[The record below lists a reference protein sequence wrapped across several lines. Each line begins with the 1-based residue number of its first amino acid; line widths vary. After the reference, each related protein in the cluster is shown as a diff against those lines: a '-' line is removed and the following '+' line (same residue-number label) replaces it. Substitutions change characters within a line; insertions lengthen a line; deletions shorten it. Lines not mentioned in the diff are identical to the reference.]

1 MIRGLL
7 ILMSPMP
14 LPCIN
19 AFEKIVNPKKILM
32 KSFKI
37 IAFLT
42 AAIITSTATTAQQ
55 RPANFIGVEGG
66 ISLPLG
72 NFGKA
77 STATALTSIKGTVND
92 PSGYAK
98 AGGFFA
104 VDGAWFFSK
113 YLGVGGMFKYGTYNL
128 KHVDSLSQGYQESF
142 DVDKTSTSV
151 TNYKMWS
158 VMPGLYFDLPIA
170 KKFSV
175 TARALAGV
183 AHAST
188 PTITVAIE
196 DGGVE
201 DPSVIQ
207 SSASRTAF
215 AFDGGVGLRY
225 SILRCLAINLRADYF
240 YTKPDFT
247 IANSG
252 RNNNAGREVSE
263 YDQALSSLNFTLG
276 VAYQFSPKKKK

>member
-1 MIRGLL
+1 
-7 ILMSPMP
+7 
-14 LPCIN
+14 
-19 AFEKIVNPKKILM
+19 M

-37 IAFLT
+37 ITFLAAAIAIST
-42 AAIITSTATTAQQ
+42 AASAQQ
-55 RPANFIGVEGG
+55 KPANFIGVEGG

-77 STATALTSIKGTVND
+77 STATALTSIEGTVDD

-104 VDGAWFFSK
+104 VDGAWFFSR
-113 YLGVGGMFKYGTYNL
+113 YFGVGGMFKYGTYNL
-128 KHVDSLSQGYQESF
+128 KHVDSLSQGYEESF
-142 DVDKTSTSV
+142 DVDQTSTTV

-158 VMPGLYFDLPIA
+158 VMPGIYFDLPLA
-170 KKFSV
+170 KKFSL
-175 TARALAGV
+175 TARALAGIS
-183 AHAST
+183 HTTT
-188 PTITVAIE
+188 PNITVAIE

-201 DPSVIQ
+201 DPPVVQ
-207 SSASRTAF
+207 SSASKTAF

-225 SILRCLAINLRADYF
+225 SILRCLAVNLRADYF

-252 RNNNAGREVSE
+252 RNNNAGREVTQ
-263 YDQALSSLNFTLG
+263 YDQALSSVNFTLG
-276 VAYQFSPKKKK
+276 IAYQFSRKVKK